1 MTSGF
6 ARAPGEL
13 WVMGDVHGAFEKLRT
28 LLLAAG
34 LIDAG
39 GQWTG
44 GAAHL
49 VFLGDY
55 MDRGPDGVG
64 VVRLVRGLEA
74 QARAAG
80 GQVTA
85 LLGNH
90 EVMFLASQRFARTDP
105 QDRHGFFEYWL
116 ANGGQA
122 RDAALLD
129 GGDVAWLAAR
139 PAMLR
144 VGRWLL
150 IHADSSMYLRLG
162 GSVAT
167 VNAAVARMLQSASAD
182 VWGQF
187 VNAFVERLAFLDTRG
202 EKVARQLL
210 NTFGGV
216 RLAHGHTPVPIL
228 LEEAGELPQ
237 TGAGQPL
244 LYANQLCLALDS
256 GLTFGEEPGFLTRL
270 DDRGVAEVVPYP
282 APARGT
288 RF

>member
-1 MTSGF
+1 VD
-6 ARAPGEL
+6 L
-13 WVMGDVHGAFEKLRT
+13 WVMGDVHGASEKLRT
-28 LLLAAG
+28 LLLGAG

-64 VVRLVRGLEA
+64 VVRLVRRLEV
-74 QARAAG
+74 QARAVG
-80 GQVTA
+80 GQVTG

-90 EVMFLASQRFARTDP
+90 EVMFLAAQRFARTDP

-116 ANGGQA
+116 ANGGQV

-129 GGDVAWLAAR
+129 EGDVAWLAAR

-144 VGRWLL
+144 LGRWLL
-150 IHADSSMYLRLG
+150 IHADSAMYLRLG
-162 GSVAT
+162 SSVGT
-167 VNAAVARMLQSASAD
+167 VNAAVARLLQSGSAD
-182 VWGQF
+182 GWGQF
-187 VNAFVERLAFLDTRG
+187 VNAFVERLVFLDARG

-228 LEEAGELPQ
+228 LEEAGLPPQ
-237 TGAGQPL
+237 AGAGQPL
-244 LYANQLCLALDS
+244 LYAGQLCLALDS
-256 GLTFGEEPGFLTRL
+256 GLTFGDEPGFLTRL
-270 DDRGVAEVVPYP
+270 DDRGVAGVVPYP

-288 RF
+288 HF